1 MNIDAKIYN
10 KILANQI
17 QQRIIRIIYYD
28 QMEFIPGVQEWFNK
42 NKSINITLHINK
54 MKDKSYS
61 HLERHRKNISQ
72 HPFITKTFNILER
85 KGI

>member
-17 QQRIIRIIYYD
+17 QQCIIRIIYYD

-42 NKSINITLHINK
+42 NKSINVTHHINN
-54 MKDKSYS
+54 MKDKKSYS
-61 HLERHRKNISQ
+61 QLERHRNIHFTTYIHYKNI
-72 HPFITKTFNILER
+72 
-85 KGI
+85 

>member
-1 MNIDAKIYN
+1 MIKWNLSPGARMV
-10 KILANQI
+10 
-17 QQRIIRIIYYD
+17 QQ
-28 QMEFIPGVQEWFNK
+28 
-42 NKSINITLHINK
+42 NKSINITHHINK

-72 HPFITKTFNILER
+72 HPLITKTFNILER